1 MLSAPIISQIAICGF
16 AALAVAAAISDIRHL
31 KIPNHYTLAIA
42 VLFPAYALTTDT
54 PVNWLGA
61 LAISGALLALGF
73 PLFVKKMLGGG
84 DAKLIAAVALWA
96 GPDLFLTFLLVT
108 TVTGGTM
115 ALVLWLRHRL
125 SRAATPGLIFLT
137 EVDPG
142 FAKQPMPYAV
152 AIAAGALYVAFTL
165 LGVG

>member
-1 MLSAPIISQIAICGF
+1 MLTAPTIFQIAIFGF
-16 AALAVAAAISDIRHL
+16 AGLAVASAINDIRHL
-31 KIPNHYTLAIA
+31 KIPNHYNLAIA
-42 VLFPAYALTTDT
+42 LLFPAYVLTADT

-73 PLFVKKMLGGG
+73 LLFVTKVLGAG

-96 GPDLFLTFLLVT
+96 GPDLFLPFLLLT
-108 TVTGGTM
+108 AVTGGTM
-115 ALVLWLRHRL
+115 ALALWLRHRL
-125 SRAATPGLIFLT
+125 SRAATPGMIFLT
-137 EVDPG
+137 DVDPG

-165 LGVG
+165 LG